1 MLYGKPMEGKM
12 TPAFFAKA
20 RLACAYFFAFPGLAY
35 GIFTSRMPALKIQA
49 SLNDAQIGFLLLFFG
64 MASFCGLLG
73 SGWLIG
79 KFTSKRLTL
88 LTPFFFS
95 VAFILLALCSS
106 FEGMLI
112 FAIFGGLG
120 MSVCDVSMNAQGMEL
135 ERQSHVLCISFLHAS
150 FSLGAVIGAL
160 CGSFFAWL
168 ALSPFLN
175 MLIVLLIYILPIFPA
190 YSMLLDASGVAA
202 KKQIN
207 KKEKLPSIIFILGVI
222 SMLCY
227 VSEGSVGE
235 WGSLYLFTEKGAP
248 QQIAALVFACFSTC
262 MVICRFNADRLR
274 KKFADS
280 TLVLFGATL
289 ALGGMIGALVFP
301 WPWLC
306 LCCYGLMGIGFAPIV
321 PILYSRAGSIPEIS
335 TARAS
340 WIVSLLSYTGL
351 LFFPAFLGMLAQ
363 KYGLGNTLWIIAGT
377 CACVAAGSLF
387 LKSQTPGRN

>member
-1 MLYGKPMEGKM
+1 M

-35 GIFTSRMPALKIQA
+35 GIFTSRMPALKLQA
-49 SLNDAQIGFLLLFFG
+49 SLNDAQIGFLLLCFG
-64 MASFCGLLG
+64 IASFCGLLG

-95 VAFILLALCSS
+95 LAFILLALSSS

-112 FAIFGGLG
+112 FAIFGGLA
-120 MSVCDVSMNAQGMEL
+120 MSVCDVGMNAQGMEL

-150 FSLGAVIGAL
+150 FSLGAVLGAL
-160 CGSFFAWL
+160 CGSFFAWFG
-168 ALSPFLN
+168 LSPFLN
-175 MLIVLLIYILPIFPA
+175 MLSVLLVYGLPIFPA
-190 YSMLLDASGVAA
+190 YSRLLDASGIAS
-202 KKQIN
+202 KKQE
-207 KKEKLPSIIFILGVI
+207 KKPEKMPAILFVFGII

-235 WGSLYLFTEKGAP
+235 WGSLYLFSEKEAP
-248 QQIAALVFACFSTC
+248 QQVAALVFACFSTC
-262 MVICRFNADRLR
+262 MVICRFNADNLR

-280 TLVLFGATL
+280 TLVLLGASL
-289 ALGGMIGALVFP
+289 ALAGMTGALLFP

-321 PILYSRAGSIPEIS
+321 PILYSRAGSLDGIS
-335 TARAS
+335 TTRAS

-351 LFFPAFLGMLAQ
+351 LFFPAFLGLLAQ
-363 KYGLGNTLWIIAGT
+363 KYGLGNTLWIIVGT

-387 LKSQTPGRN
+387 LKRPGSE